1 MEQDTHNQYPNT
13 VKQQSTGAII
23 AIIVVLSMIV
33 IGAFYALGKH
43 TRSGSS
49 VTQHTTATTSPITT
63 TP

>member
-13 VKQQSTGAII
+13 VKQQSAGAII
-23 AIIVVLSMIV
+23 AIVVVLSMII

-43 TRSGSS
+43 SRGVRYVS
-49 VTQHTTATTSPITT
+49 QQTAST